1 MRKYFT
7 IIFFLAICSCQLIAQ
22 QAEQY
27 TMYMLNK
34 YAFNPAYA
42 GMDNSLSATGVYRK
56 QWVGLTGSPST
67 QNVSIH
73 MPFYYLHGGIG
84 LTFSNDVAGP
94 ERTTNVGLSYNYN
107 YNIGKS
113 SVLSFSGGAGLMQKS
128 IDGAK
133 LRAPDGNY
141 DMDGNVVSHN
151 DPELSIILE
160 TAVAPTSRL
169 GVMFKSESFEAGI
182 SADNLLGN
190 ELSFS
195 ETDFNFTLQRHYYFY
210 LAYYWQLSDDIE
222 ISPSGFVKM
231 DENYLQT
238 DISILA
244 NYNEFLLGG
253 VSLRG
258 YSDLNLDAIAFIA
271 GFKMNENL
279 TLAYS
284 YDLSVS
290 SFNSVSQGSHEI
302 LINYNLNKQFGQ
314 GKQQNV
320 IYNPRFL

>member
-7 IIFFLAICSCQLIAQ
+7 ITVIISFFSIHLVAQ

-56 QWVGLTGSPST
+56 QWVGLEGSPST
-67 QNVSIH
+67 QNVTVQ

-84 LTFSNDVAGP
+84 LSFSNDVAGP
-94 ERTTNVGLSYNYN
+94 ERTTNVGVSYNYN

-113 SVLSFSGGAGLMQKS
+113 SLLSISGGAGLIQKS

-133 LRAPDGNY
+133 LRAPDGDY
-141 DMDGNVVSHN
+141 VDGNIITHN
-151 DPELSIILE
+151 DPELSIVME
-160 TAVAPTSRL
+160 TAVAPTTRV
-169 GVMFKSESFEAGI
+169 GVMFKNDSFEAGI

-190 ELSFS
+190 ELNYS
-195 ETDFNFTLQRHYYFY
+195 ETDYNFTLNRHYYFY
-210 LAYYWQLSDDIE
+210 LAYYWQFVDDIE

-231 DENYLQT
+231 DQNYIQT
-238 DISILA
+238 DISIMA
-244 NYNEFLLGG
+244 NYNDFLLGG

-258 YSDLNLDAIAFIA
+258 FSDLNLDAIAFIA

-302 LINYNLNKQFGQ
+302 LINYNLNKQFGK
-314 GKQQNV
+314 GKLQNV

>member
-7 IIFFLAICSCQLIAQ
+7 ISFITILFSCQLLAQ

-56 QWVGLTGSPST
+56 QWVGLEGSPSS
-67 QNVSIH
+67 QHVNIH
-73 MPFYYLHGGIG
+73 MPLYYLHGGLG
-84 LTFSNDVAGP
+84 LSFSNDIGGP
-94 ERTTNVGLSYNYN
+94 ERTTNVGISYNYN
-107 YNIGKS
+107 YNLGKS
-113 SVLSFSGGAGLMQKS
+113 SVLSLSGGAGLIQKS
-128 IDGAK
+128 IDGSK
-133 LRAPDGNY
+133 LRAPEGNY
-141 DMDGNVVSHN
+141 DMDGNIISHN
-151 DPELSIILE
+151 DPELSIVLE
-160 TAVAPTSRL
+160 TAVAPTSRV
-169 GVMFKSESFEAGI
+169 GVMFKNDRFEAGV

-190 ELSFS
+190 ELNFS
-195 ETDFNFTLQRHYYFY
+195 ETDFNFTLNRHYFFY
-210 LAYYWQLSDDIE
+210 LAYYWQLTSDIE

-231 DENYLQT
+231 DQNYLQT
-238 DISILA
+238 DVAIMA
-244 NYNEFLLGG
+244 NYNDFLLGG

-258 YSDLNLDAIAFIA
+258 YSDLNLDAVAFIA

-284 YDLSVS
+284 YDLSIS
-290 SFNSVSQGSHEI
+290 SYNSVSQGSHEI
-302 LINYNLNKQFGQ
+302 LINYNLNKEFGQ
-314 GKQQNV
+314 GKLQNV

>member
-1 MRKYFT
+1 MRKFIT
-7 IIFFLAICSCQLIAQ
+7 IALLASFFSCHLVAQ

-27 TMYMLNK
+27 SMYMLNK

-56 QWVGLTGSPST
+56 QWVGLQGSPSS
-67 QNVSIH
+67 QNLNIH
-73 MPFYYLHGGIG
+73 MPLYYLHGGVG
-84 LTFSNDVAGP
+84 LSLSNDVAGP

-113 SVLSFSGGAGLMQKS
+113 GVLSLSGGAGMIQKS
-128 IDGAK
+128 IDGSK
-133 LRAPDGNY
+133 LRAPDGDY
-141 DMDGNVVSHN
+141 TQDGNVVTHN

-160 TAVAPTSRL
+160 TASVPTARIGL
-169 GVMFKSESFEAGI
+169 MFKNESFEAGI

-195 ETDFNFTLQRHYYFY
+195 ATDFNFTLNRHYYIY
-210 LAYYWQLSDDIE
+210 LAYYWQLLDEIE
-222 ISPSGFVKM
+222 ISPSVFVKM
-231 DENYLQT
+231 DQNYLQT
-238 DISILA
+238 DISVMA
-244 NYNEFLLGG
+244 NYNDFLLGG

-284 YDLSVS
+284 YDLSIS

-314 GKQQNV
+314 GKLQKV
-320 IYNPRFL
+320 IYNPRLL